1 MNIFLSKFINKIDKK
16 GRVSIPASYRN
27 ALANDAYNGIV
38 VYPSIK
44 NRCIEACSTARLIEF
59 SKIIENLDPYSD
71 ERDAFETV
79 VLGGA
84 MQLQFDNE
92 GRVTLPSYL
101 MDNMNISS
109 QACFV
114 GKGGVFEIWNPNE
127 FDKHQQIAMEIA
139 QKNRAF
145 LKNMKDNNIK
155 AGGAEIKG
163 N

>member
-1 MNIFLSKFINKIDKK
+1 MNIFLSKFLNKIDKK
-16 GRVSIPASYRN
+16 GRVSIPVSYRS
-27 ALANDAYNGIV
+27 ALSDDSYNGIV

-44 NRCIEACSTARLIEF
+44 NRCIEACSTRRLLEF

-84 MQLQFDNE
+84 VQVQFDNE

-101 MDNMNISS
+101 MRNNDITN

-114 GKGGVFEIWNPNE
+114 GKGSVFEIWNPNE

-139 QKNRAF
+139 QKNRTF
-145 LKNMKDNNIK
+145 LKNIKDNRQGAV
-155 AGGAEIKG
+155 AGGDDD
-163 N
+163 